1 MVPETNMTESAA
13 GDLVPV
19 SKKMKLEVPREKPGL
34 CDLPELPL
42 LEIAKHLDAQDLLH
56 FSHASSKVWRA
67 VGTNSAI
74 WSKLLKN
81 LNFPASPRLDHL
93 AASFS
98 TLFPSSSDEKRKFLV
113 YTKTM
118 SNWKTADFSQVWT
131 HHARMFLARN
141 DILLFS
147 RVCDG
152 DYLDSDY
159 SIWNF
164 TAAGPGLATNWTSYQ
179 RTTFSIYE
187 DDIFIFEDTVCI
199 KFEDDLDDSL

>member
-1 MVPETNMTESAA
+1 MTESAA

-42 LEIAKHLDAQDLLH
+42 LEIAKHLDPQDLLH
-56 FSHASSKVWRA
+56 FCHASSKVWRA

-98 TLFPSSSDEKRKFLV
+98 TLFPSGCDEKRKFLV
-113 YTKTM
+113 YKKTR
-118 SNWKTADFSQVWT
+118 SNWKAADISQVWT
-131 HHARMFLARN
+131 HHADMFHARN
-141 DILLFS
+141 DILLFAHYDDIY
-147 RVCDG
+147 DG
-152 DYLDSDY
+152 NVFKTLWS
-159 SIWNF
+159 F
-164 TAAGPGLATNWTSYQ
+164 TALGPKVALNWM
-179 RTTFSIYE
+179 SIRESEAYLLPIGNP
-187 DDIFIFEDTVCI
+187 DVFFFEKTICLKAVEH
-199 KFEDDLDDSL
+199 FYDSR

>member
-1 MVPETNMTESAA
+1 MGEAEARDSAQ
-13 GDLVPV
+13 P
-19 SKKMKLEVPREKPGL
+19 SKKMKLEVAREEHGL

-67 VGTNSAI
+67 VGTNSTI

-81 LNFPASPRLDHL
+81 LNFLASSRLDHL

-98 TLFPSSSDEKRKFLV
+98 TLFPSGCDEKRKFLV
-113 YTKTM
+113 YKKTR
-118 SNWKTADFSQVWT
+118 SNWKAADISQVWT
-131 HHARMFLARN
+131 HHADMFHARN
-141 DILLFS
+141 DILLFE
-147 RVCDG
+147 RFWDG
-152 DYLDSDY
+152 YDSDY

-179 RTTFSIYE
+179 RTTFSL
-187 DDIFIFEDTVCI
+187 DKSDIFIFEDTVCI